1 MTQEVGQPFGFEAV
15 ERVVEEPLRFKAK
28 LKIGEKAYTS
38 LMLGRLA
45 GDLWTTGSAAAIG
58 GLTASSPLV
67 ASTFFGT
74 WLTALGIG
82 TAATPIGWVIASAA
96 AASALGWGATQVW
109 RRYSGSRLEQVPKF
123 INTPLDVLGASLF
136 DLIAGLSVLV
146 ARESGELEQAERETI
161 LDYFV
166 SEWGLSAAYAHA
178 ALPVIEENTRGRS
191 IREAAVALAEFKRK
205 NPDCNAEAMGAEIL
219 GFLEEIAEADGVFSE
234 KQGAAIAEVAR
245 VFAAGGFP
253 MLEETSYQAGK
264 NVVMATRKIGETTRA
279 AWDKLGGLIR
289 SPAKTEEVAAAPE
302 KEQSLL
308 VPTLWLLGKTGA
320 GKSSLVCA
328 LTGEDASRIGNGF
341 EACTRTAQVFSYPV
355 REPVMRFLDTRGL
368 GEVNYDPAADLAEI
382 GKSAHVVLLLLR
394 LDDPVQGVV
403 ADALA
408 KIRKYGKKLPVLV
421 LHTGADLMPD
431 EAALG
436 RARAANQQQVEQAW
450 GGPLPAID
458 LDLSDPQRADLDDLR
473 EHLVQVLPSVVLFLS
488 AETASDAE
496 SAESAEFARHRALVL
511 SFAGS
516 ATATGA
522 LPLAGA
528 VSVPALQLAL
538 LSKLADRYGVAW
550 NKRRLGEL
558 AAALGVGV
566 LGGQAMAF
574 AAREAAKLVPVV
586 GQTVAPLA
594 SATWGFTATY
604 ALGRAAAW
612 WFYKMRR
619 GEPVDEAELRARFKD
634 AFKGPMQEMRG
645 AQGADG
651 KETPERG

>member
-1 MTQEVGQPFGFEAV
+1 MQETERPAGFDAV
-15 ERVVEEPLRFKAK
+15 ERVVQEPLRFKTK
-28 LKIGEKAYTS
+28 LAIGEKAYKS
-38 LMLGRLA
+38 LMAGRLA
-45 GDLWTTGSAAAIG
+45 ADLWSTGSAAAIG

-67 ASTFFGT
+67 ATKFFGT

-82 TAATPIGWVIASAA
+82 TAVTPIGWVIASAA
-96 AASALGWGATQVW
+96 AAGALGWGATQVW
-109 RRYSGSRLEQVPKF
+109 QRYSGSRVEQVPKF

-136 DLIAGLSVLV
+136 DLIGGLSVLL
-146 ARESGELEQAERETI
+146 ARESGALEAAERETI

-166 SEWGLSAAYAHA
+166 SDWGLSSDYVHA
-178 ALPVIEENTRGRS
+178 ALPLIEESTQGRS
-191 IREAAVALAEFKRK
+191 IREAAVALAEFKRE
-205 NPDCNAEAMGAEIL
+205 NPDCNAEAMGQEIL
-219 GFLEEIAEADGVFSE
+219 SFLEEIAQADGVYSE
-234 KQGAAIAEVAR
+234 EQELAIAQVAR
-245 VFAAGGFP
+245 IFAAGGFP
-253 MLEETSYQAGK
+253 LLEETGYQAGK
-264 NVVMATRKIGETTRA
+264 SVGKATQKVSETTRA
-279 AWDKLGGLIR
+279 AWDKVSGWVR
-289 SPAKTEEVAAAPE
+289 SAPRADAGSE
-302 KEQSLL
+302 APGRDVPLP

-341 EACTRTAQVFSYPV
+341 EACTRTAEAFVYPAH
-355 REPVMRFLDTRGL
+355 EPVMRFLDTRGL

-382 GKSAHVVLLLLR
+382 GKAAHVVLLLLR

-408 KIRKYGKKLPVLV
+408 KIRKHGRKMPVLV

-431 EAALG
+431 AAARD
-436 RARAANQQQVEQAW
+436 RARAANHAQMEQAW
-450 GGPLPAID
+450 GGSLPAID
-458 LDLSDPQRADLDDLR
+458 LDLSDPRQADLEALR

-496 SAESAEFARHRALVL
+496 SAEFARHRALVL

-522 LPLAGA
+522 LPLVGA
-528 VSVPALQLAL
+528 ASVPALQLAM
-538 LSKLADRYGVAW
+538 LSKLADRYGVEW

-558 AAALGVGV
+558 AAALGAGV

-586 GQTVAPLA
+586 GQTVAPVA

-619 GEPVDEAELRARFKD
+619 GEPVDEAELQARFKD
-634 AFKGPMQEMRG
+634 ALKGAMKEMRS
-645 AQGADG
+645 ARGADG
-651 KETPERG
+651 QEKQERG

>member
-1 MTQEVGQPFGFEAV
+1 M
-15 ERVVEEPLRFKAK
+15 RFKAK

-45 GDLWTTGSAAAIG
+45 GELWTTGSTAAIG
-58 GLTASSPLV
+58 GLAASSPLV

-96 AASALGWGATQVW
+96 AAGALGWGATQAW
-109 RRYSGSRLEQVPKF
+109 RRYTGSRLEQVPKF
-123 INTPLDVLGASLF
+123 INTPLDVLGATLF

-161 LDYFV
+161 LEYFV

-178 ALPVIEENTRGRS
+178 ALPLIEKNTHGRT

-219 GFLEEIAEADGVFSE
+219 GFLEEIAEADGVFTE
-234 KQGAAIAEVAR
+234 RQAAAIAEVAR

-253 MLEETSYQAGK
+253 LLGETGHQAGK
-264 NVVMATRKIGETTRA
+264 NVAMATRRIGETTRA

-289 SPAKTEEVAAAPE
+289 SSTMTEEATAAPE
-302 KEQSLL
+302 KEQFLP
-308 VPTLWLLGKTGA
+308 VPTLWLLGKSGA

-341 EACTRTAQVFSYPV
+341 EACTRTAQAFSYPEH
-355 REPVMRFLDTRGL
+355 EPVMRFLDTRGL
-368 GEVNYDPAADLAEI
+368 GEVNYDPAADLTEI
-382 GKSAHVVLLLLR
+382 GKSAHAVLLLLR

-408 KIRKYGKKLPVLV
+408 KIRKHGKKLPVLV

-431 EAALG
+431 EAALS
-436 RARAANQQQVEQAW
+436 RARAANQQQMEQAW

-458 LDLSDPQRADLDDLR
+458 LDLSDPKRAGLDDLR
-473 EHLVQVLPSVVLFLS
+473 EQLVQVLPSVVLFLS
-488 AETASDAE
+488 AETASD
-496 SAESAEFARHRALVL
+496 AESAEFARHRALVL

-522 LPLAGA
+522 LPLVGA
-528 VSVPALQLAL
+528 ASVPALQLAM
-538 LSKLADRYGVAW
+538 LSKLADRYGVEW

-566 LGGQAMAF
+566 LGGQAIAF

-586 GQTVAPLA
+586 GQTVAPVA
-594 SATWGFTATY
+594 SATWGFGATY

-619 GEPVDEAELRARFKD
+619 GESVDEAELQARFKD
-634 AFKGPMQEMRG
+634 ALKGSMQGMRS
-645 AQGADG
+645 ARGADG
-651 KETPERG
+651 KKTSERG